1 VIKLVIAHSLRD
13 GPIGVLDELFE
24 DRALRGAGATSQSA
38 QGQSGRGGD
47 PGWQASFAIVASE
60 GAFGAI
66 GLLSFCGSCRHDLGV
81 VTV

>member
-1 VIKLVIAHSLRD
+1 MIQLVIAHSLRD
-13 GPIGVLDELFE
+13 GPIGVQNELFE
-24 DRALRGAGATSQSA
+24 DRTWRGAGAASQPA
-38 QGQSGRGGD
+38 QGQSGRSGD
-47 PGWQASFAIVASE
+47 PGLQASFAIVASE